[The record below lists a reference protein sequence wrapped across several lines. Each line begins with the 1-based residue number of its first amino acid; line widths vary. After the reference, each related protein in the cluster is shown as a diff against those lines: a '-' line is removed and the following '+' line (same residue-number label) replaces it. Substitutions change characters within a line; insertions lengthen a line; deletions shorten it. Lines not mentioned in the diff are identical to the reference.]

1 MATEQTATAD
11 ARVKKMGEDALD
23 RIRTKIADLQERYD
37 EAMSETGGPELSPKV
52 QALIDAVLRYDGS
65 MGPHGAIW
73 HLAKAH
79 TIALELVAP
88 KAAIDEYEHLRE
100 REASV
105 LRAIKDAKTG
115 DQSAVEELHK
125 FFDETGRPLQ

>member
-1 MATEQTATAD
+1 
-11 ARVKKMGEDALD
+11 MGEEALE
-23 RIRTKIADLQERYD
+23 RIRTKLKDQQPQYD
-37 EAMSETGGPELSPKV
+37 EALAAAGGPELSPKV
-52 QALIDAVLRYDGS
+52 QALVDAVLRYDGS

-88 KAAIDEYEHLRE
+88 RAAIEEYEILKKREQSILDALKAAEL
-100 REASV
+100 
-105 LRAIKDAKTG
+105 G
-115 DQSAVEELHK
+115 DHSAAEELNQ